1 MISQMERIMPS
12 FEYEPLVLFPQL
24 EIPDEEEDRGN
35 TYGVGP
41 LGTKVIE
48 QPWDLKGRKDSPE
61 RKVV

>member
-48 QPWDLKGRKDSPE
+48 QP
-61 RKVV
+61 